1 MYEKPL
7 PVVDADTRQ
16 FWEAARE
23 HRLLIRYC
31 PDCGRYVYYP
41 RAICP
46 HCHSDRLEW
55 REASGEG
62 TIYSFTVSR
71 RPAGPAFED
80 DVPYVVAII
89 ELEEGPRMMS
99 NVKTDDVEKVRIG
112 ERVLVAFE
120 DVTDE
125 ITLPKFELE
134 VDRGNV

>member
-7 PVVDADTRQ
+7 PVVDADTRP

-23 HRLLIRYC
+23 HRLLIQHC

-99 NVKTDDVEKVRIG
+99 NVKTDDVEKIRIG
-112 ERVLVAFE
+112 ERVRVAFE
-120 DVTDE
+120 NVTDE
-125 ITLPKFELE
+125 IALPKFELE
-134 VDRGNV
+134 ADRGDG

>member
-7 PVVDADTRQ
+7 PVVDADTRP
-16 FWEAARE
+16 FWEAARR
-23 HRLLIRYC
+23 HRFLIQHC
-31 PDCGRYVYYP
+31 LSCERYVFYP
-41 RAICP
+41 RALCP

-55 REASGEG
+55 WEASGEG

-80 DVPYVVAII
+80 DVPYVVAIV

-99 NVKTDDVEKVRIG
+99 NVVVDDVGEVRIG
-112 ERVLVAFE
+112 EQVRVLFE

-125 ITLPKFELE
+125 ISLPKFELKRSE
-134 VDRGNV
+134 R